1 MEFGTSF
8 GLTAVAAFVCVVL
21 GFGAFVLWFFARL
34 DRERQEDQDAKNAR
48 DAERAGEARDAA
60 GARDAEDA
68 E

>member
-34 DRERQEDQDAKNAR
+34 DREQQEDLEAEDARN
-48 DAERAGEARDAA
+48 AERAGETRDAA
-60 GARDAEDA
+60 RVRDAEDA
-68 E
+68 Q